1 MSSKFNPNPRG
12 QRNKVTKNDPPGKD
26 SKKPSK
32 NLESGLN
39 EIQQMN
45 YMLERRR

>member
-1 MSSKFNPNPRG
+1 
-12 QRNKVTKNDPPGKD
+12 VKNEIPGKD
-26 SKKPSK
+26 SKKTSG
-32 NLESGLN
+32 NVESGLN